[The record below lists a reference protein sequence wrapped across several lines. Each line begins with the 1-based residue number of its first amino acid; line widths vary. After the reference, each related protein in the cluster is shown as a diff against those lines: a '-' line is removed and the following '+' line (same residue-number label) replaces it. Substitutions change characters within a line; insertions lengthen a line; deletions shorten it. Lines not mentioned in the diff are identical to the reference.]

1 MADSEKLVE
10 NHRPVGSLE
19 RLKQLN
25 MDPARYGSCSPRGA
39 GNIGCGQF
47 PSCPFDRRQF
57 GAFKGTRPHN
67 VGYYVRPLSGPPKT
81 DWISCYGFCASL
93 YMRMRAGLAAAAEGQ
108 KGEVIRII
116 GKEGDEIPMK
126 IVKSFDA
133 NCNKSLNTR
142 LKVENVKV
150 KIPVFRDPLE
160 ADPALAYE
168 MELDKKFPMDMDSLM
183 LGGVA
188 DEAEAEK
195 LMASMMVSDVP
206 PLDEAE
212 VAVATKGKKNG

>member
-1 MADSEKLVE
+1 VADSEKLVE
-10 NHRPVGSLE
+10 NHRPVASLE
-19 RLKQLN
+19 RLGQLG
-25 MDPARYGSCSPRGA
+25 MDPAKYGSCSPKGN
-39 GNIGCGQF
+39 GNIGCSHF
-47 PSCPFDRRQF
+47 PSCPFDRKQF
-57 GAFKGTRPHN
+57 GQFKGTRPHN
-67 VGYYVRPLSGPPKT
+67 IGYYVRPMSGPAKT
-81 DWISCYGFCASL
+81 DWMSCYQFCAGL
-93 YMRMRAGLAAAAEGQ
+93 YHRMRAGLAAAAEGQ

-126 IVKSFDA
+126 IVKSFDP

-168 MELDKKFPMDMDSLM
+168 MELDKKFPMDMESLM

-188 DEAEAEK
+188 DEAEAAR
-195 LMASMMVSDVP
+195 LMASVVGPDI
-206 PLDEAE
+206 PLPDEVE
-212 VAVATKGKKNG
+212 TAVAAKVKKNG

>member
-1 MADSEKLVE
+1 MAESEKLVE
-10 NHRPVGSLE
+10 NHRPVASLD
-19 RLKQLN
+19 RLKELGLS
-25 MDPARYGSCSPRGA
+25 PAKYGSCSHRGN
-39 GNIGCGQF
+39 GNIGCAHF
-47 PSCPFDRRQF
+47 EMCPFDRKQF
-57 GAFKGTRPHN
+57 GGFKGTRPHN
-67 VGYYVRPLSGPPKT
+67 VGYYVRPLSGPAKT
-81 DWISCYGFCASL
+81 DWMSCYQFCAGL

-133 NCNKSLNTR
+133 NCNKTLNTR

-150 KIPVFRDPLE
+150 KIPVFRDPLV

-168 MELDKKFPMDMDSLM
+168 IELDKKFPMDLESLA

-188 DEAEAEK
+188 DAEEAAR
-195 LMASMMVSDVP
+195 LMESVAGPDIPMPEEEVVS
-206 PLDEAE
+206 
-212 VAVATKGKKNG
+212 AVKGKKNG

>member
-1 MADSEKLVE
+1 VSDSDKLIE
-10 NHRPVGSLE
+10 SHKPVASLD
-19 RLKQLN
+19 RLKALGLS
-25 MDPARYGSCSPRGA
+25 PAKYGSCSPKGG
-39 GNIGCGQF
+39 GNVGCTHF
-47 PSCPFDRRQF
+47 ASCPFDRKQF

-67 VGYYVRPLSGPPKT
+67 VGYYIRPLSGPPKT
-81 DWISCYGFCASL
+81 DWISCYGFCTGL
-93 YMRMRAGLAAAAEGQ
+93 YYRMRAGLIAAAEGA

-126 IVKSFDA
+126 IVKSFDP

-168 MELDKKFPMDMDSLM
+168 MEIDKMHPMDMESLVM
-183 LGGVA
+183 GGVA
-188 DEAEAEK
+188 DAAEAKE
-195 LMASMMVSDVP
+195 LMASVGSPDIPLLDDDPVP
-206 PLDEAE
+206 PA
-212 VAVATKGKKNG
+212 KGKK